1 MLTTAASVFSCGA
14 SRNKRD
20 KRAFDETDWGL
31 RTRTS
36 ILFPFRFTIHVPL
49 GTAPG
54 FRDSGYGELGVLHN
68 VGHDGYSWSSSSV
81 DSDDYYRDLDLS
93 FNTQGLNPNSVHY
106 RAYGLQLRC
115 LSE

>member
-1 MLTTAASVFSCGA
+1 MIAPGGA
-14 SRNKRD
+14 PCEAGTGVS
-20 KRAFDETDWGL
+20 ETFRGL
-31 RTRTS
+31 FGPFGTFWY
-36 ILFPFRFTIHVPL
+36 LFGP
-49 GTAPG
+49 APG

-81 DSDDYYRDLDLS
+81 NSGDYYRDLDLS

>member
-1 MLTTAASVFSCGA
+1 MGAKIAIFRLRRFRKDGCGGSCESPSGC
-14 SRNKRD
+14 
-20 KRAFDETDWGL
+20 
-31 RTRTS
+31 
-36 ILFPFRFTIHVPL
+36 
-49 GTAPG
+49 APG

-93 FNTQGLNPNSVHY
+93 FNTQGLSPNSVHY

>member
-1 MLTTAASVFSCGA
+1 M
-14 SRNKRD
+14 
-20 KRAFDETDWGL
+20 
-31 RTRTS
+31 
-36 ILFPFRFTIHVPL
+36 
-49 GTAPG
+49 
-54 FRDSGYGELGVLHN
+54 LHN

-81 DSDDYYRDLDLS
+81 NSGDYYRDLDLS

>member
-1 MLTTAASVFSCGA
+1 MISPGGA
-14 SRNKRD
+14 PCEAGAGVSETFRNFFK
-20 KRAFDETDWGL
+20 
-31 RTRTS
+31 
-36 ILFPFRFTIHVPL
+36 P
-49 GTAPG
+49 APG

-81 DSDDYYRDLDLS
+81 NSGDYYRDLDLS